1 MYSWKSEK
9 VGTGKMTTL
18 ESEPSKHVGIELKF
32 IAPFENTARAD
43 FAFEPAG
50 PEATKVTWSMDGKNN
65 FMGKLFGLF
74 MDMDSMIG
82 KDFEAGLA
90 GLKSVAEADA
100 QKRAAE
106 RAAAQAAAAQAAAA
120 QAAGQAAGQPGAAA
134 GAEPTAK
141 Q

>member
-1 MYSWKSEK
+1 
-9 VGTGKMTTL
+9 
-18 ESEPSKHVGIELKF
+18 
-32 IAPFENTARAD
+32 
-43 FAFEPAG
+43 
-50 PEATKVTWSMDGKNN
+50 MDGNNN

-74 MDMDSMIG
+74 MDMDSMLG

-100 QKRAAE
+100 QKRAA
-106 RAAAQAAAAQAAAA
+106 AQAAAAQAAAA
-120 QAAGQAAGQPGAAA
+120 QAAGQAAAQPGAAA